1 MDENELQEV
10 RDAVSG
16 ELGNMKD
23 TIAIDLKK
31 QFSDEDAERH
41 KEWEKS
47 LSDIKRQLAEMGQSG
62 AVKPDDPVVKGL
74 EEKIGEQEKKQLDL
88 EEKLRIAQTA
98 QTLIAPVKKEM
109 DWGGRF
115 LNVTDDLKHYLRT
128 YWIGMPDNE
137 KGQSIEARALDT
149 GLFATGGALPAE
161 VRDQFIDFV
170 IEQQA
175 TLSRIV
181 VIRMNAPQGHT
192 DELRVST
199 RKIRKAT
206 EGVAPTPADSVT
218 TKRRTLNT
226 VETIL
231 GEDITMTLLED
242 NIERAGAEGHI
253 ARIIATAFGN
263 DSNDLVWNGL
273 ESDSDPFINI
283 NNGYLFLL
291 QNSQNSDITD
301 EDLSSSPPATG
312 TKAMQRLLQKM
323 PTKFLGRTD
332 HVFWAAVTFAQKYA
346 EEVSARETV
355 LGDQVLVQGFP
366 ALRYFGIPLVPET
379 HISAAVQRLILT
391 PTSNLFWGIQRVLRI
406 DSEFRPRTRL
416 IEYTLT
422 ARTDAEY
429 ATGEPVVNGFNVP
442 AGIN

>member
-10 RDAVSG
+10 KDAVAG

-31 QFSDEDAERH
+31 QFDAETAERH
-41 KEWEKS
+41 EKWEKS
-47 LSDIKRQLAEMGQSG
+47 LSDIKKDLVEMGKSGQIDPTDQVVVDLEKKINEQEARQLE
-62 AVKPDDPVVKGL
+62 
-74 EEKIGEQEKKQLDL
+74 L
-88 EEKLRIAQTA
+88 EEKLRLAQTT
-98 QTLIAPVKKEM
+98 QIVVSPENKEL

-115 LNVTDDLKHYLRT
+115 LNVTDDLKKYLRT
-128 YWIGMPDNE
+128 YWMGGEPSLE
-137 KGQSIEARALDT
+137 TRALDT

-161 VRDQFIDFV
+161 VRDAFIDFV

-175 TLSRIV
+175 TLSRV
-181 VIRMNAPQGHT
+181 VTIRMNAPQGHT

-199 RKIRKAT
+199 RALRAAT

-218 TKRRTLNT
+218 TARRTLNT

-263 DSNDLVWNGL
+263 DSNDLVWNGDDA
-273 ESDSDPFINI
+273 SSDPFISI
-283 NNGYLFLL
+283 NDGYLKLL

-301 EDLSSSPPATG
+301 VDLTAAGVTTG
-312 TKAMQRLLQKM
+312 TAAMQELLQAM
-323 PTKFLGRTD
+323 PDKFLGRTD
-332 HVFWAAVTFAQKYA
+332 HVFWAAVSFAQKYA
-346 EEVSARETV
+346 EEVSARETQ
-355 LGDQVLVQGFP
+355 LGDQVLIQGFP

-379 HISAAVQRLILT
+379 HIASAARRLILT
-391 PTSNLFWGIQRVLRI
+391 PTSNLFWGIQRILRV

-416 IEYTLT
+416 IEYTLS

-429 ATGEPVVNGFNVP
+429 ATGEPVVNGTLVP
-442 AGIN
+442 VTIN

>member
-1 MDENELQEV
+1 
-10 RDAVSG
+10 
-16 ELGNMKD
+16 MKD

-41 KEWEKS
+41 KVWEKS
-47 LSDIKRQLAEMGQSG
+47 LSDIKKQLIDMGQAG
-62 AVKPDDPVVKGL
+62 AIKPDDPVVKGL
-74 EEKIGEQEKKQLDL
+74 EEKIEEQESRQKEL
-88 EEKLRIAQTA
+88 EEKLRLAQTHP
-98 QTLIAPVKKEM
+98 LIVAPEKKELE
-109 DWGGRF
+109 WGGRF
-115 LNVTDDLKHYLRT
+115 LNVTPELVKYLRT
-128 YWIGMPDNE
+128 YWIGLEDD
-137 KGQSIEARALDT
+137 KIEARALDS

-199 RKIRKAT
+199 RAIRKAT

-263 DSNDLVWNGL
+263 DSNDLVWSGD
-273 ESDSDPFINI
+273 ESSSDPFLNI

-301 EDLSSSPPATG
+301 EDLSASPPTTG

-355 LGDQVLVQGFP
+355 LGDQVLIQGFP

-379 HISAAVQRLILT
+379 HIPSAAQRLILT

>member
-16 ELGNMKD
+16 ELGNMKE

-31 QFSDEDAERH
+31 QFSDETAERH
-41 KEWEKS
+41 KVWEKS
-47 LSDIKRQLAEMGQSG
+47 LSEIKEQLAGMGQSG
-62 AVKPDDPVVKGL
+62 DIKPDDPVVKGL
-74 EEKIGEQEKKQLDL
+74 EEKINEQEARQLEL
-88 EEKLRIAQTA
+88 EEKLRIAQTI
-98 QTLIAPVKKEM
+98 QTVAAKDKPL

-115 LNVTDDLKHYLRT
+115 LNVSDDLKKYLRT
-128 YWIGMPDNE
+128 YWIGSEDGNLE
-137 KGQSIEARALDT
+137 TRALDT

-273 ESDSDPFINI
+273 ESDSDPFLNI

-291 QNSQNSDITD
+291 QNSQNADITD
-301 EDLSSSPPATG
+301 EDLSVAAPATG

-379 HISAAVQRLILT
+379 HIAAASQRLILT

-429 ATGEPVVNGFNVP
+429 ATGEPVVNGHDVP
-442 AGIN
+442 AAIN

>member
-10 RDAVSG
+10 KDAVAG
-16 ELGNMKD
+16 ELGDMKE

-31 QFSDEDAERH
+31 QFDAETAERH
-41 KEWEKS
+41 EQWEKS
-47 LSDIKRQLAEMGQSG
+47 LSDIKKDLVTMGRSGQIDPTDQVVVDLEKKIDEQEARQLE
-62 AVKPDDPVVKGL
+62 
-74 EEKIGEQEKKQLDL
+74 L
-88 EEKLRIAQTA
+88 EEKLRLAQTT
-98 QTLIAPVKKEM
+98 QIVVSPENKEL

-115 LNVTDDLKHYLRT
+115 LNVSDDLKKYLRT
-128 YWIGMPDNE
+128 YWMGGEPSLE
-137 KGQSIEARALDT
+137 TRALDT

-161 VRDQFIDFV
+161 VRDAFIDFV

-175 TLSRIV
+175 TLSRV
-181 VIRMNAPQGHT
+181 VTIRMNAPQGHT

-199 RKIRKAT
+199 RALRAAT

-218 TKRRTLNT
+218 TARRTLNT

-263 DSNDLVWNGL
+263 DSNDLVWNGDDA
-273 ESDSDPFINI
+273 SSDPFISI
-283 NNGYLFLL
+283 NDGYLKLL

-301 EDLSSSPPATG
+301 VDLTAAGVTTG
-312 TKAMQRLLQKM
+312 TAAMQELLQNM
-323 PTKFLGRTD
+323 PDKFLGRTD

-346 EEVSARETV
+346 EEVSARETQ
-355 LGDQVLVQGFP
+355 LGDQVLIQGFP

-379 HISAAVQRLILT
+379 HIASAARRLILT
-391 PTSNLFWGIQRVLRI
+391 PTSNLFWGIQRILRV

-416 IEYTLT
+416 IEYTLS

-429 ATGEPVVNGFNVP
+429 ATGEPVVNGTLVP
-442 AGIN
+442 VTIN